1 MIAAEDLNL
10 FQFADDVDGAF
21 QILESGL
28 TKHYLEPDKETPAI
42 AKSRV

>member
-1 MIAAEDLNL
+1 MIAPGDLEL
-10 FQFADDVDGAF
+10 FDFADDVDAAF
-21 QILESGL
+21 RLLEHGL